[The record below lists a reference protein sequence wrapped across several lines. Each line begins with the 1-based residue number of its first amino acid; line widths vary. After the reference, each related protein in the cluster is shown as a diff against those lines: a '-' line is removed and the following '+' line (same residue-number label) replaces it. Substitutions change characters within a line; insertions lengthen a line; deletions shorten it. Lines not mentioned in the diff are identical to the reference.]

1 MKKQPGE
8 QVIELE
14 RTKDILLELGQKKE
28 KQILIG
34 FAAETDHIEE
44 YAQKKL
50 RTKNADM
57 IVANNVHQDGAGFGT
72 DTNIV
77 TFYKK
82 DGTSK
87 ELAEVVQK

>member
-1 MKKQPGE
+1 MDKK
-8 QVIELE
+8 
-14 RTKDILLELGQKKE
+14 KK

-87 ELAEVVQK
+87 RLTEVDQK